1 MRRRL
6 LLLALL
12 AGGLTT
18 AGGAALGNAAASG
31 HDARFPTTALAR
43 AELADVPAPT
53 ALSRAR
59 DGLGREH
66 DTRRD
71 VTAALGVAL
80 VLTLAGGWWLA
91 RERAARVRHA
101 LPLTIRR
108 TRAPPGMPH
117 TVRCC

>member
-12 AGGLTT
+12 AGGLAT
-18 AGGAALGNAAASG
+18 AGGAAFGNVAASN
-31 HDARFPTTALAR
+31 HDARVPATALAR

-53 ALSRAR
+53 ALSRVR
-59 DGLGREH
+59 DGFGREH
-66 DTRRD
+66 DARRD
-71 VTAALGVAL
+71 VAAALGVAL

-101 LPLTIRR
+101 RPLAIRR
-108 TRAPPGMPH
+108 TRAPPGMPA